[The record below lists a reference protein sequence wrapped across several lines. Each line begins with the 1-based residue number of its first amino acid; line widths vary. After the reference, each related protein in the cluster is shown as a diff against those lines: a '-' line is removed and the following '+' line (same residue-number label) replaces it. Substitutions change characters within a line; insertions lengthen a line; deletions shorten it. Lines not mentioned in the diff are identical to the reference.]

1 MKTVLIQMF
10 LERREEDERTERHR
24 TKQEQEMAFQEAQ
37 LADQVSS
44 NEWSGSESGS
54 TGSTCFWASWIRIL
68 LSLSINSKKNLDF
81 YSFVTSF

>member
-1 MKTVLIQMF
+1 MF

-44 NEWSGSESGS
+44 NPDPQ
-54 TGSTCFWASWIRIL
+54 
-68 LSLSINSKKNLDF
+68 IN
-81 YSFVTSF
+81 